1 MGPAT
6 GAASSQAACGGVG
19 AGEGESYSKAGGG
32 PVSPPLGRAQQWGIQ
47 KPRAVC
53 DLELSASEW
62 EGGMVDAGSGLRKVD
77 GDLGWNLIV
86 RTGNQGVAGM

>member
-1 MGPAT
+1 MAAT
-6 GAASSQAACGGVG
+6 ARLGV
-19 AGEGESYSKAGGG
+19 ALC
-32 PVSPPLGRAQQWGIQ
+32 PRAQQWGIQ

-62 EGGMVDAGSGLRKVD
+62 EGGMVDTGRGLRKGWVD
-77 GDLGWNLIV
+77 GDLGWNPIV